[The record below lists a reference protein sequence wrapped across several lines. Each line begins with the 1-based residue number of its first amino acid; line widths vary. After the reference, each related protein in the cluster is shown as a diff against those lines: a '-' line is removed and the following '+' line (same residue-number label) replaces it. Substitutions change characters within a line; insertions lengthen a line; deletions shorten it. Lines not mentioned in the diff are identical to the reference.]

1 MSLLVV
7 VSVCGDTIV
16 SVLVTFLLSLNVSV
30 FSSCSEYVS
39 ESNGATFLSCV
50 SEPVSV
56 VAFSVF
62 VVSLAISLVVV
73 LVLASSYAPS
83 FSVLESVIVVV
94 SVPLVVS
101 EYAPKSSVLVP
112 LTDVVSVPSYIID

>member
-16 SVLVTFLLSLNVSV
+16 SESVTFLLSLNVSV
-30 FSSCSEYVS
+30 VSSCSAYVS

-56 VAFSVF
+56 VALF
-62 VVSLAISLVVV
+62 VVVVSFAMSFV
-73 LVLASSYAPS
+73 VTLVLASSYAPI

-112 LTDVVSVPSYIID
+112 LADVVSVPSSVME